1 MKRVPLGLI
10 AGAGLG
16 LLDGLSAFLVPE
28 AQGMMTEI
36 IAWGTAKGLVTGLL
50 VGAITCK
57 IEGVG
62 KNVLAGGAVGAV
74 LSLLAAVSTGSYVE
88 IVPSGIVVGLLAGLV
103 VSKWGK

>member
-10 AGAGLG
+10 AGGALG
-16 LLDGLSAFLVPE
+16 LLDGLSAFLIPE
-28 AQGMMTEI
+28 ARGMMTEI
-36 IAWGTAKGLVTGLL
+36 IVWGTGKGLVTGLL
-50 VGAITCK
+50 VGVIACRV
-57 IEGVG
+57 EGVG

-88 IVPSGIVVGLLAGLV
+88 IVPTGIVIGLVAGLV

>member
-1 MKRVPLGLI
+1 MTRVKLGIL
-10 AGAGLG
+10 AGVVLG

-36 IAWGTAKGLVTGLL
+36 IVWGTGKGLVTGLL
-50 VGAITCK
+50 VSVIACK
-57 IEGVG
+57 VEGVG

-74 LSLLAAVSTGSYVE
+74 LSLLAAIPTGSYVE